1 MIRVVLMILTSALP
15 LVLLGSSD
23 QGSKTDPVGYTPAQP
38 IAYSHKTHLALGL
51 ECGGCH
57 AMKEAE
63 GSEGFTMGFPK
74 EAYCM
79 SCHSTVKKDSPEIGK
94 LAKAAAD
101 KKAVEWKR
109 VYRLMPIV
117 WFSHAVHVEDG
128 NIACG
133 TCHGDVASMTATTK
147 ARALNMKDCMDCHAE
162 RNAPNG
168 CDTCH
173 ATQ

>member
-1 MIRVVLMILTSALP
+1 MTRAVLIILALALP
-15 LVLLGSSD
+15 MVLIAITDGVP
-23 QGSKTDPVGYTPAQP
+23 KTDPVGYAPAQP
-38 IAYSHKTHLALGL
+38 IAYSHKAHLALGL
-51 ECGGCH
+51 KCSGCH
-57 AMKEAE
+57 ALNDAEA
-63 GSEGFTMGFPK
+63 GEGFTMGFPK
-74 EAYCM
+74 EAFCM
-79 SCHSTVKKDSPEIGK
+79 SCHSTVKKDSQEIGK

-117 WFSHAVHVEDG
+117 WFSHAVHVQDG
-128 NIACG
+128 NIECG
-133 TCHGDVASMTATTK
+133 TCHGDMASMTVTTK

-162 RNAPNG
+162 HSAPNG